1 MPKKHLIY
9 IFLNS
14 LFLLLS
20 MTLSWFGESYTFFIY
35 LFSFVFLLNQ
45 LFNTLNFKA
54 IFFWFIVSYI
64 ALFYLSPIFEFF
76 YPGEVLEGSS
86 NTIHIYHFLNI
97 SSIHLFCIFY
107 FLTYRENK
115 NAPSRILIDKNNFY
129 NALYF
134 MGAITLFSA
143 AWMLQSGGGISAI
156 NSSRVDLKYV
166 QGGKGLALLLTY
178 FSSTFFILLGIL
190 ISRKK
195 YRFTYLL
202 MVLVMFSILETVY
215 FVSLRNRTM
224 ILMHLLAVFMGTLI
238 YKNIIFNDI
247 SKVVQDNFKKVK
259 VLPLIISLSLLA
271 VLGIFIRFARGV
283 YLEGSGTL
291 DISFKDMIITSV
303 KSGDIGY
310 ANMVIRVIDYAYYN
324 DLVLNGQSYYRLLL
338 ALVPSSIYNNK
349 TLTTDALIGQKLTGL
364 DVMTIPPGVFGDAYL
379 NFGLFSFIVF
389 IFYGLILGIIDS
401 SRKLLI
407 SHMFFA
413 LSFTF
418 IYHFVRGS
426 FVNVIIS
433 LIFVYAGIYVVN
445 KILKPKYI

>member
-1 MPKKHLIY
+1 MQKKHLIY

-20 MTLSWFGESYTFFIY
+20 MTLSWFGESYTFLVY

-45 LFNTLNFKA
+45 LFNKLNFKA

-64 ALFYLSPIFEFF
+64 ALFYLSPLFEFF
-76 YPGEVLEGSS
+76 YPGEILEGSS
-86 NTIHIYHFLNI
+86 STIQIYNFLNI
-97 SSIHLFCIFY
+97 SSIHVFCIFY

-115 NAPSRILIDKNNFY
+115 NVSSRILIDKNNFY

-134 MGAITLFSA
+134 MGVITILSA
-143 AWMLQSGGGISAI
+143 AWMLQSVGGISAI

-195 YRFTYLL
+195 YRFTCLL
-202 MVLVMFSILETVY
+202 MVLVIFSILETIY

-247 SKVVQDNFKKVK
+247 SKTVQDNFKKLK

-291 DISFKDMIITSV
+291 DISFKEMIITSV

-349 TLTTDALIGQKLTGL
+349 VLTTDALIGQKLTGL
-364 DVMTIPPGVFGDAYL
+364 DVMTIPPGIFGDAYL

-389 IFYGLILGIIDS
+389 IFYGLILGTIDS

-407 SHMFFA
+407 SYMFFA

-433 LIFVYAGIYVVN
+433 LIFIYAGIYIVN